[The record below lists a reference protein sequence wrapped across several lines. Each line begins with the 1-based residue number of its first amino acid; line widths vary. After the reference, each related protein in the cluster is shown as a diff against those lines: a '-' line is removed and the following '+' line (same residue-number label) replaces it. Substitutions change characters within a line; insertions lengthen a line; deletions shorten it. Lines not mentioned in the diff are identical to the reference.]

1 MKKYLFAAL
10 ALTALVACSKDPV
23 DEVLTSSEK
32 SVFISIAN
40 MASDTRATGGIT
52 GGNATDVACA
62 TNTDLVFLFADKAD
76 NILVKKAWNDGV
88 DGSDPLTIRAFHR
101 LPEQVTQVA
110 VIAHYAAYANADFDN
125 LSDAVNA
132 WETQTDAIVK
142 GALSSVVVY
151 GVDDELTRNGTCD
164 VDGATYAKMEAS
176 VTVAPYM
183 SRIEIGQIACTDLG
197 TKYSKIGL
205 ENISFATGAYTYTF
219 ADAFANDD
227 ALNSADD
234 NVVLTSNSDVYQ
246 PNKTVPTDVL
256 SWNITPQ
263 AVSDMIL
270 NMHVVGNGYTVQI
283 PKKTVTINSYKSDK
297 AGQNDNDNVT
307 PSDASDDTMT
317 KFNSGQIYNIN
328 FNFRE
333 NNIDNN
339 DILCVDVTVTIAD
352 WVVNTITPGFAT
364 GN

>member
-10 ALTALVACSKDPV
+10 ALTALVACSKDPI
-23 DEVLTSSEK
+23 DDVLTSSEK

-52 GGNATDVACA
+52 EGNATDVACA
-62 TNTDLVFLFADKAD
+62 TTNDLVFLFADKD
-76 NILVKKAWNDGV
+76 GNILAKKAWNEGV
-88 DGSDPLTIRAFHR
+88 DGSDPAKIRAFHK

-110 VIAHYAAYANADFDN
+110 VIAHYANWNSLAT
-125 LSDAVNA
+125 LSDADIA
-132 WETQTDAIVK
+132 WKTPTDAIVK

-151 GVDDELTRNGTCD
+151 GVDNELSRNGTCS
-164 VDGATYAKMEAS
+164 VDGATYAKMEAEVS
-176 VTVAPYM
+176 VAPYM
-183 SRIEIGQIACTDLG
+183 SRIELGQIKCIDLG

-205 ENISFATGAYTYTF
+205 ENISFATDAYTYKF

-227 ALNSADD
+227 ALTSADD

-246 PNKTVPTDVL
+246 PTKSVATDVL

-283 PKKTVTINSYKSDK
+283 PKKTVTIKSYKSDK
-297 AGQNDNDNVT
+297 AAQNDNKNGT
-307 PSDASDDTMT
+307 PDDASDDTMT
-317 KFNSGQIYNIN
+317 KFNSGQIYKIN
-328 FNFRE
+328 FNFSE

-339 DILCVDVTVTIAD
+339 DILCVDVTVNIAE
-352 WVVNTITPGFAT
+352 WVVNTVTPGFQT
-364 GN
+364 N

>member
-10 ALTALVACSKDPV
+10 ALTALVACSKDPI
-23 DEVLTSSEK
+23 DDVLTSSEK

-52 GGNATDVACA
+52 GGNADDVACA
-62 TNTDLVFLFADKAD
+62 TNTELVFLFADKD
-76 NILVKKAWNDGV
+76 GNILKKKAWNEGV
-88 DGSDPLTIRAFHR
+88 DGTNPATIRAFHR

-110 VIAHYAAYANADFDN
+110 VIAHYAAYADDDFDN

-132 WETQTDAIVK
+132 WETQTDAIVA
-142 GALSSVVVY
+142 GELSSVVVY
-151 GVDDELTRNGTCD
+151 GVDNELSPNGTCT
-164 VDGATYAKMEAS
+164 VDGDTYAKMEAS
-176 VTVAPYM
+176 VTVAPHM

-205 ENISFATGAYTYTF
+205 ENISFATGAYTYKF
-219 ADAFANDD
+219 ADAFANDA
-227 ALNSADD
+227 ALDSADA
-234 NVVLTSNSDVYQ
+234 NVVLDSSSDTYSLA
-246 PNKTVPTDVL
+246 TDVL

-263 AVSDMIL
+263 PVSDMIL

-283 PKKTVTINSYKSDK
+283 PKKTVTINSYKSNK
-297 AGQNDNDNVT
+297 ANQNDNDNGT
-307 PSDASDDTMT
+307 DGDTTDDTMT
-317 KFNSGQIYNIN
+317 KFNSGQIYKIN
-328 FNFRE
+328 FNFSE

-339 DILCVDVTVTIAD
+339 DILCVDVTVTIAN

-364 GN
+364 K